1 MSSFNDDE
9 QTVPASSNNNNGASS
24 AGPGTNNNKPTLSVA
39 GKVQLSVYKNE
50 TAPLEENRQQILL
63 ELTGAASAG
72 DRPGL
77 DLVAVLDVSGSMDGE
92 KLAKMKKAMVFVIK
106 KLSNIDRLSVV
117 SFSDGAARLC
127 PLRFVTEASQE
138 EMKALVD
145 GLVARGGTN
154 ITDGLRTGLN
164 VLASRRLAGGRV
176 VSVMLMSDGQQTTGD
191 ARNVDV
197 GNVPVYTFGFGADHD
212 AALLDAVARKSMGG
226 TFNYVQDG
234 VNLSGPFS
242 QLLAGLLTVVV
253 QDLKL
258 TVTPTQDEAV
268 IEKVDPGSYP
278 QQKVGESV
286 TVSFGDL
293 YSREVRKVIVDLV
306 LPGTDAEYDSPVM
319 DVEYSYSTP
328 SKPFFSPPETQI
340 IRRAGAA
347 DPDAVKPEVQTELAR
362 RMHAAMIGEARAMA
376 DGNNLGDA
384 KDKIVEA
391 QNALEDILE
400 QSSPVVDM
408 LRTELQQ
415 LLKLMRSQETYE
427 KQGRA
432 YALSSETSH
441 ARQRFAAR
449 GDVGE
454 VRLFA
459 TPRMDKYLEQAKI
472 FDDNPDAPLPSADD
486 DVKEEIAAN
495 PLAPIAGPI
504 AFYIQ
509 AAIKALQAI
518 EMLVTAAAQPQP

>member
-9 QTVPASSNNNNGASS
+9 QNVPASNSSNNNNNGAS
-24 AGPGTNNNKPTLSVA
+24 AAAAAAGTNNTNKPTLSVA

-77 DLVAVLDVSGSMDGE
+77 DLVAVLAVSGSMDGE
-92 KLAKMKKAMVFVIK
+92 KLSKMKTAMLFVIK

-127 PLRFVTEASQE
+127 PLRFVTEASQKE
-138 EMKALVD
+138 FKALVD

-154 ITDGLRTGLN
+154 ITDGLRTGLK
-164 VLASRRLAGGRV
+164 VLAGRRLAGGRV

-197 GNVPVYTFGFGADHD
+197 GNVPVYTFGFGADHHD

-278 QQKVGESV
+278 QQKAGESV

-293 YSREVRKVIVDLV
+293 S
-306 LPGTDAEYDSPVM
+306 S
-319 DVEYSYSTP
+319 
-328 SKPFFSPPETQI
+328 
-340 IRRAGAA
+340 RRAGAAA

-415 LLKLMRSQETYE
+415 LLRLMKSQEMYE

-518 EMLVTAAAQPQP
+518 EMLVTAAAQP

>member
-1 MSSFNDDE
+1 
-9 QTVPASSNNNNGASS
+9 
-24 AGPGTNNNKPTLSVA
+24 
-39 GKVQLSVYKNE
+39 
-50 TAPLEENRQQILL
+50 
-63 ELTGAASAG
+63 
-72 DRPGL
+72 
-77 DLVAVLDVSGSMDGE
+77 
-92 KLAKMKKAMVFVIK
+92 
-106 KLSNIDRLSVV
+106 
-117 SFSDGAARLC
+117 
-127 PLRFVTEASQE
+127 
-138 EMKALVD
+138 
-145 GLVARGGTN
+145 
-154 ITDGLRTGLN
+154 
-164 VLASRRLAGGRV
+164 
-176 VSVMLMSDGQQTTGD
+176 MLMSDGQQTTGD

-212 AALLDAVARKSMGG
+212 AAEEHGRD
-226 TFNYVQDG
+226 VQLRAG
-234 VNLSGPFS
+234 RGEPERP
-242 QLLAGLLTVVV
+242 LLAASGRVA
-253 QDLKL
+253 DRCGAG
-258 TVTPTQDEAV
+258 PEADGDSDARRGGDR
-268 IEKVDPGSYP
+268 EGGPRELPSAES
-278 QQKVGESV
+278 GESV

-415 LLKLMRSQETYE
+415 LLRLMKSQEMYE

-432 YALSSETSH
+432 YALSSETSR
-441 ARQRFAAR
+441 ARAA
-449 GDVGE
+449 E
-454 VRLFA
+454 
-459 TPRMDKYLEQAKI
+459 AKI